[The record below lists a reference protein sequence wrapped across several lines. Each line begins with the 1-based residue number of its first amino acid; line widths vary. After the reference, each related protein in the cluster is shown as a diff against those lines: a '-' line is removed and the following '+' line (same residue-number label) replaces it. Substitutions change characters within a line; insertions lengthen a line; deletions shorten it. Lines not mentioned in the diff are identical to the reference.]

1 MADDAELTI
10 EELKRLRRAAAVGD
24 ADRLKR
30 IRAGDNIKLDVKA
43 EADAEP
49 STWESIKK
57 LFYASGEDDKAEG
70 RRNIGDAI
78 TRNLPT
84 VLSATDAV
92 RRQRAKARMLDRL
105 AE

>member
-30 IRAGDNIKLDVKA
+30 IRAGDDVTLDVKA
-43 EADAEP
+43 QTDTEP
-49 STWESIKK
+49 SAWESIKK
-57 LFYASGEDDKAEG
+57 WFHASGENDKDES
-70 RRNIGDAI
+70 RRNVGDAI

-84 VLSATDAV
+84 TVSAMDAV
-92 RRQRAKARMLDRL
+92 RRQRAKARLLDRL
-105 AE
+105 AD